1 MHTKFLPRLTT
12 LFTSVILGSIIL
24 YNLHP
29 DGKID
34 EECSDLNLNFPIFL
48 SAVHIL
54 GIKKNSKMKGQWSQI
69 MLNKIGIFYFHLLD
83 LKAIALNP
91 ICYALWSDL

>member
-1 MHTKFLPRLTT
+1 MYQKCQLNIYQYVEVHPNMHTKFLPRLTT

-54 GIKKNSKMKGQWSQI
+54 GIKQN
-69 MLNKIGIFYFHLLD
+69 
-83 LKAIALNP
+83 
-91 ICYALWSDL
+91 